1 MAGGAVAAAIAM
13 HISGIHPLMAQQS
26 SPCCLHLPT
35 PVESLHP
42 VAMPQVP
49 VMPVPMATPLSLAL
63 VAAGLLVFLLA
74 ALKQR
79 WHRHP

>member
-1 MAGGAVAAAIAM
+1 
-13 HISGIHPLMAQQS
+13 
-26 SPCCLHLPT
+26 
-35 PVESLHP
+35 VESLHP

-63 VAAGLLVFLLA
+63 VAAGLLVFLVA